1 MTIKTLNDMAM
12 MTGMAKNQIL
22 SPVSIQQLEAKLQH
36 ISLFLQINWNA
47 LHFNHPNLHR
57 KSFFSLPGLLSFLAR
72 NWYRVQTYTVRES
85 MLKSFGLQ

>member
-36 ISLFLQINWNA
+36 FSLFLQINWKA
-47 LHFNHPNLHR
+47 LLFNHIL
-57 KSFFSLPGLLSFLAR
+57 
-72 NWYRVQTYTVRES
+72 Y
-85 MLKSFGLQ
+85 